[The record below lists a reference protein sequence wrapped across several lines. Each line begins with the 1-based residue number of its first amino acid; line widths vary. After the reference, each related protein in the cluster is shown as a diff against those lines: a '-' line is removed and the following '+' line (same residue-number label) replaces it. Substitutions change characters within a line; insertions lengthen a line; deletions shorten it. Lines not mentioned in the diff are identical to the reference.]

1 MGLLLRIKHW
11 LRARLTP
18 AQWALLKDRC
28 APWLA
33 PLFSRDPRALATLYG
48 SDKWGH
54 HWYAQHYATHFA
66 ALRRR
71 RLNLI
76 EIGIGGYDDPTAG
89 GASLRMWKRYFPRGA
104 IFGIDLH
111 DKSALQERRIT
122 TFRGSQADADFL
134 RDVARRIGRIDIV
147 IDDGSHR
154 NEHVLESFRVLFPL
168 LAPGGIYVV
177 EDTQTSY
184 WERMG
189 GDSVELDSAKTTMG
203 YFKSLADG
211 LNHAELE
218 IEREPSYTDQHVAA
232 LHFYHNLVFV
242 QKA

>member
-18 AQWALLKDRC
+18 PQWALLKRRC
-28 APWLA
+28 APWVT

-66 ALRRR
+66 PLRRR

-76 EIGIGGYDDPTAG
+76 EIGIGGYDDPAAG
-89 GASLRMWKRYFPRGA
+89 GASLRMWKRFFPRGR

-111 DKSALQERRIT
+111 DKSALEERRIT
-122 TFRGSQADADFL
+122 TFCGSQADSEFL
-134 RDVARRIGRIDIV
+134 RDVVRRIGRIDIV

-154 NEHVLESFRVLFPL
+154 NEHVLEIIRVLFPL
-168 LAPGGIYVV
+168 LAPGGVYVV
-177 EDTQTSY
+177 EDTQCSY

-189 GDSVELDSAKTTMG
+189 SVAVWHTVMDEDRYMVRKWNE
-203 YFKSLADG
+203 F
-211 LNHAELE
+211 
-218 IEREPSYTDQHVAA
+218 VAA
-232 LHFYHNLVFV
+232 
-242 QKA
+242 